1 MLTPFSNQGSSNV
14 LRLVFTTIN
23 LRSIVGCISLLSFL
37 IRHHFPTQNLLSDA
51 KVREDVVERFL

>member
-1 MLTPFSNQGSSNV
+1 MNLEEKIIGEIKGD
-14 LRLVFTTIN
+14 FTTIN
-23 LRSIVGCISLLSFL
+23 LRSIVGCISLLSLL